1 MSLGHHLKL
10 AGRVLLRRKGFTA
23 VSLFTI
29 AATLLVVSTA
39 AALLDEVF
47 GDRPP
52 ETRLERAVG
61 LLAMGSYGERGGQ
74 SSGPGYGFLDRHMR
88 DLPEVAEQTFFTV
101 PNRAAA
107 YVDGEK
113 VNLFVK
119 RTDGAFWRVFDL
131 RFLEGAPFTDD
142 DERDRN
148 FVAVVSVAMRD
159 KLLGGGPAVGR
170 WIEVDGQR
178 FRVTGVVEDVA
189 IVKLL
194 PAADVWVPISTAR
207 SERYKSEYVG
217 GFMAVFVADSAAA
230 LPGIRA
236 EIGRR
241 IRTTTS
247 PNRDFPVLAGGA
259 DTKFEA
265 VSRMLFASRLDQSH
279 PGNLRT
285 LLISLGVLF
294 MLLPAVNLT
303 NLNVSRA
310 AERAAEIGVRRAFGA
325 PRRALLGQFLLEN
338 LVVSLLG
345 GALGF
350 LLSGLTLAAINAS
363 GLVPHL
369 ALGLNLRVAGWA
381 LAGAVFFS
389 LLSGLWPA
397 YRMSRLAPINALA
410 GGPR

>member
-10 AGRVLLRRKGFTA
+10 AWRVLLRRKGFTA

-47 GDRPP
+47 GHQAP
-52 ETRLERAVG
+52 ESRLASAVG
-61 LLAMGSYGERGGQ
+61 LLAMGSYGDRGGQ
-74 SSGPGYGFLDRHMR
+74 SAGPGYGFLDRHMR
-88 DLPEVAEQTFFTV
+88 DLPGVVEKSFFTV
-101 PNRAAA
+101 PNRAAS

-113 VNLFVK
+113 VNLFLK

-131 RFLEGAPFTDD
+131 RFVEGAPFGDD
-142 DERDRN
+142 DDRDRN
-148 FVAVVSVAMRD
+148 FVAVVSAAMRD
-159 KLLGGGPAVGR
+159 RLLGDGPAVGR
-170 WIEVDGQR
+170 WIEIDGQR
-178 FRVTGVVEDVA
+178 FRVVGVVEDVP
-189 IVKLL
+189 IVKVL

-207 SERYKSEYVG
+207 SERYKAEYVG
-217 GFMAVFVADSAAA
+217 GFMAVFVAGDSRA
-230 LPGIRA
+230 LPEIRA
-236 EIGRR
+236 EIRRR
-241 IRTTTS
+241 ILTTTG
-247 PNRDFPVLAGGA
+247 PDRDFPVLAGGA

-265 VSRMLFASRLDQSH
+265 VSRMLFASRLDEAH
-279 PGNLRT
+279 PGGLRA
-285 LLISLGVLF
+285 LLVGLGVLF

-303 NLNVSRA
+303 NLNVSRV

-363 GLVPHL
+363 GFVPHL
-369 ALGLNLRVAGWA
+369 DLGLNLGVAGWTF
-381 LAGAVFFS
+381 AGTVLFS
-389 LLSGLWPA
+389 LFSGFWPA
-397 YRMSRLAPINALA
+397 WRMSRLAPIRALA

>member
-47 GDRPP
+47 GNRPP

-159 KLLGGGPAVGR
+159 KLLDGGPAV
-170 WIEVDGQR
+170 
-178 FRVTGVVEDVA
+178 
-189 IVKLL
+189 
-194 PAADVWVPISTAR
+194 
-207 SERYKSEYVG
+207 
-217 GFMAVFVADSAAA
+217 
-230 LPGIRA
+230 
-236 EIGRR
+236 
-241 IRTTTS
+241 
-247 PNRDFPVLAGGA
+247 
-259 DTKFEA
+259 
-265 VSRMLFASRLDQSH
+265 
-279 PGNLRT
+279 
-285 LLISLGVLF
+285 
-294 MLLPAVNLT
+294 
-303 NLNVSRA
+303 
-310 AERAAEIGVRRAFGA
+310 
-325 PRRALLGQFLLEN
+325 
-338 LVVSLLG
+338 
-345 GALGF
+345 
-350 LLSGLTLAAINAS
+350 
-363 GLVPHL
+363 
-369 ALGLNLRVAGWA
+369 
-381 LAGAVFFS
+381 
-389 LLSGLWPA
+389 
-397 YRMSRLAPINALA
+397 
-410 GGPR
+410 